1 LTATIEIPARPG
13 LAGLLDRLQ
22 MRVVR
27 RAFTAGMARLPAVA
41 ALEDAMNIAWGGTW
55 FWNIGA
61 CLAVVEI
68 GPCLGG
74 KVGGNRP
81 DDPWVGLLELAQDRS
96 IECR

>member
-1 LTATIEIPARPG
+1 
-13 LAGLLDRLQ
+13 
-22 MRVVR
+22 
-27 RAFTAGMARLPAVA
+27 
-41 ALEDAMNIAWGGTW
+41 MNIAWGGTW

-61 CLAVVEI
+61 CLTVVEI

-74 KVGGNRP
+74 KVGGDRP